1 MQKML
6 LSCAAAALLVFA
18 TSEAA
23 RAADAEAGKK
33 AFAKCAVCHSPEA
46 GVTRVGPSLF
56 GVVGRKAGTL
66 AGFNYSSAM
75 KAYDVTWTAETLDKY
90 LEAPMQ
96 VVKGTKMTFPGV
108 KDATERANIIAY
120 LETLK

>member
-1 MQKML
+1 MRTSL
-6 LSCAAAALLVFA
+6 FVATAAALLLAA
-18 TSEAA
+18 TGTA

-33 AFAKCAVCHSPEA
+33 AFNKCAVCHSPVE

-66 AGFNYSSAM
+66 AGFNYSTAM
-75 KAYDVTWTAETLDKY
+75 KEYGVTWTPETLDKY
-90 LEAPMQ
+90 LAAPMQ
-96 VVKGTKMTFPGV
+96 EVKGTKMTFAGV

>member
-1 MQKML
+1 MQKCL
-6 LSCAAAALLVFA
+6 PSCAAAALLVFA
-18 TSEAA
+18 TVGAA

-33 AFAKCAVCHSPEA
+33 AFAKCAVCHSIEP
-46 GVTRVGPSLF
+46 GVKKIGPSLF
-56 GVVGRKAGTL
+56 GIVGRKSATVE
-66 AGFNYSSAM
+66 GFSYSSAM
-75 KAYDVTWTAETLDKY
+75 KAYDVTWTPETLNAY

-96 VVKGTKMTFPGV
+96 VVKGTKMTFAGV